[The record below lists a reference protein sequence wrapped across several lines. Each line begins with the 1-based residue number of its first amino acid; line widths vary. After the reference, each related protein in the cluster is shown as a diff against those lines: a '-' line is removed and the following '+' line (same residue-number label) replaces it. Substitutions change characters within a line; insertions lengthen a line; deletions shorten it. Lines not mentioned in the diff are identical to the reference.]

1 MRKNGPVTK
10 FSSKKDVSRAK
21 LVKTVCVGEGKQM
34 VRKFCE
40 KIFGFF
46 FLIFIPKLSIQKF
59 CPKRAVQKAA
69 HFYLQFPIKQ
79 KRIEHIKKNICI

>member
-1 MRKNGPVTK
+1 MTK

-40 KIFGFF
+40 FSGTFF
-46 FLIFIPKLSIQKF
+46 SYFHTKAKYSEVLSKTGSSKGCSFLSTVSYQAKKD
-59 CPKRAVQKAA
+59 RA
-69 HFYLQFPIKQ
+69 H
-79 KRIEHIKKNICI
+79 